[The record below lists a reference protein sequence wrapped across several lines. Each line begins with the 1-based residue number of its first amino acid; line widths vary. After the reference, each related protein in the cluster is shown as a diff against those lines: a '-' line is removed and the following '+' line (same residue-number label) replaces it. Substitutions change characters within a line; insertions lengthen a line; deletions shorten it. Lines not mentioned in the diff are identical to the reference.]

1 MCLPN
6 VTEHIEA
13 GLRRREFLKYAGS
26 AAAAGLFEAG
36 EAIGAPHL
44 HEPDLDLEFA
54 ARIRDEEKLA
64 SLEELRERIAWD
76 VMEVDKIL
84 TSQSKRLTGLQQ

>member
-26 AAAAGLFEAG
+26 GAAALFGVG
-36 EAIGAPHL
+36 E
-44 HEPDLDLEFA
+44 
-54 ARIRDEEKLA
+54 
-64 SLEELRERIAWD
+64 
-76 VMEVDKIL
+76 
-84 TSQSKRLTGLQQ
+84 